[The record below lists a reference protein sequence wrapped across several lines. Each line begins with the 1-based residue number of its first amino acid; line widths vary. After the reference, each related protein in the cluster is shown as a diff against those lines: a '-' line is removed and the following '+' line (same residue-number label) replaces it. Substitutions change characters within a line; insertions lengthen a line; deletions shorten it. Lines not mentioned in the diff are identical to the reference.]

1 MSTEITAYLSHCIRA
16 NKENPSIKE
25 MLFNNN
31 KAIILANEL
40 RKTFPFLDV
49 YVPAENNEFDLAISK
64 GKYLTTD
71 QILEID
77 CKILEKRDLLLV
89 YDWQVNL
96 SAGQKVEVFH
106 AGKIGIPMITFS
118 CLSEAIEKIREF
130 LGIS

>member
-1 MSTEITAYLSHCIRA
+1 MSTKITAYLSHCIRA

-40 RKTFPFLDV
+40 RKTFPFLDI
-49 YVPAENNEFDLAISK
+49 YVPAENNEFDLEISG

-71 QILEID
+71 QILEVD
-77 CKILEKRDLLLV
+77 CKILEKRDLLLL
-89 YDWQVNL
+89 YNWQKSM
-96 SAGQKVEVFH
+96 SAGQEVEFFH
-106 AGKIGIPMITFS
+106 AGKLGIPIITFS
-118 CLSEAIEKIREF
+118 CLSEAVEKIREF